1 MVVYKICLKVIR
13 LAYLA
18 FDLMLKICYNCLD
31 NKKVYLARV
40 GFPTLDFL
48 MGGVIVNKKELMK
61 KLVKMCD
68 ESARSLDYELED
80 VEYVKESG
88 SYYLRVYIDKK
99 AGITLDDCQS
109 MSELL
114 GEKLDKEDPIE
125 NAYYLEVSSP
135 GLDRPLKND
144 RDLKRNL
151 GKDIEIS
158 LYKPLE
164 NKKKFE
170 GNLKFFTEDKIV
182 IKINDDEMEIPRDA
196 ISVIKL
202 ALKF

>member
-1 MVVYKICLKVIR
+1 M
-13 LAYLA
+13 
-18 FDLMLKICYNCLD
+18 
-31 NKKVYLARV
+31 
-40 GFPTLDFL
+40 
-48 MGGVIVNKKELMK
+48 NKKELMK

-68 ESARSLDYELED
+68 ESARSLDYELVD